1 MGEKRRFE
9 MILDLDSIKSITRG
23 AVSVCEDGGIFKFA
37 KCTEGQ
43 VAAWYKYGNDVLGH
57 RAETTT
63 GVRLDF
69 YTNSK
74 TLSFKTASGEKFEI
88 LIDGVLRERFT
99 RGEDAFIEK
108 SVKLTDAL
116 GKEKDELRVT
126 LVFPSHS
133 VGSLEYV
140 AIDDGAYFRAPEYKT
155 KMLFIGD
162 SITQG
167 HNSKYDSLS
176 YAWRT
181 VHYFD
186 ADAVING
193 IGGAYYMPESFDK
206 IDFDPDTVILAY
218 GTNDA
223 CKFDY
228 AVMKEKTVGYL
239 DLVKENYGDKN
250 VIVIS
255 PIWRARDTGAVM
267 GEDFESKRKMV
278 EDEAE
283 KRGFYVVSGL
293 KLVPPLADLYA
304 DKYLHPN
311 DLGFGVYAENLIK
324 EISNIVK

>member
-1 MGEKRRFE
+1 MKLNFE
-9 MILDLDSIKSITRG
+9 TIKTITRG
-23 AVSVCEDGGIFKFA
+23 AVRVWEESGIFNFA
-37 KCTEGQ
+37 KCTEKQ
-43 VAAWYKYGNDVLGH
+43 VDAWYKFGSDVLGY
-57 RAETTT
+57 RAKTTT
-63 GVRLDF
+63 GIRLDF
-69 YTNSK
+69 YTDSK
-74 TLSFKTASGEKFEI
+74 TFSFKTASGDKFEI
-88 LIDGVLRERFT
+88 RVDGMIRERFV

-108 SVKLTDAL
+108 TVKLTDPIL
-116 GKEKDELRVT
+116 KDKDEFRVT

-140 AIDDGAYFRAPEYKT
+140 EIDDGAYCKAVGYKT

-181 VHYFD
+181 VQYFD

-193 IGGAYYMPESFDK
+193 IGGAYYMPESFDA

-239 DLVKENYGDKN
+239 DLVKEHYGDKN

-267 GEDFESKRKMV
+267 GEDFENKRKMV
-278 EDEAE
+278 EDEAQ
-283 KRGFYVVSGL
+283 KRGFYVVQGL

-324 EISNIVK
+324 EISAIVK